1 MICNTFTRFLCLL
14 PLLAALG
21 ACGESG
27 EPGNRGDS
35 VDLTHAQD
43 PVRELAWDDLMPV
56 DYDPAK
62 VLPDDIDISEM
73 SDSDPRAERYM
84 QMVRELWNQAPV
96 VPELDGQI
104 VKIPGFVVPVDYD
117 DKQVS
122 QFLLVPY
129 FGACIHVPPPPS
141 NQIVHVAT
149 GGYGPSPA
157 QLWDPVW
164 VTGTLRTEHIASE
177 LGEAGYRMEAMAIEP
192 YGVEQGVTN

>member
-1 MICNTFTRFLCLL
+1 MNLGPIIRFLLPI
-14 PLLAALG
+14 PLLVLLG
-21 ACGESG
+21 ACSESD
-27 EPGNRGDS
+27 RVGDT
-35 VDLTHAQD
+35 VDLTRSQD
-43 PVRELAWDDLMPV
+43 EVRELAWDDLMPS

-62 VLPDDIDISEM
+62 VLPDMDISEM

-84 QMVRELWNQAPV
+84 QMVRDLWNQAPV
-96 VPELDGQI
+96 VSELNGKI

-122 QFLLVPY
+122 EFLLVPY

-149 GGYGPSPA
+149 GGYGPTPE

-164 VTGTLRTEHIASE
+164 VTGTLRTEHISSE
-177 LGEAGYRMEAMAIEP
+177 LGEAGYRMDAVTIEP
-192 YGVEQGVTN
+192 YGEEQGVAN